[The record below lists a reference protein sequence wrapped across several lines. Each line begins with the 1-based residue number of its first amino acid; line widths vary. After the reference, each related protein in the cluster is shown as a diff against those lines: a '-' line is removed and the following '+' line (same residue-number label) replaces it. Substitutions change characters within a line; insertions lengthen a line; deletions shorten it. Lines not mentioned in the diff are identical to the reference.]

1 MSLFSFNLSS
11 ESSIDKFNNL
21 INKDLSF
28 VQKSLDAISNQYIES
43 TGTLIHQDAL
53 IIVNIKTPYKE
64 KYTINDTFIDVYDYD
79 FEQSRVIQLDD
90 IDTNMIHYL
99 KNGITE
105 SQNIKV
111 LSTNAIEINENNN
124 KTYIEV
130 LDEKRFLIK
139 FKDNMNCLLYTSP
152 SPRDPIGS
160 RMPSSA

>member
-64 KYTINDTFIDVYDYD
+64 KYTINNTFIDVYDYD

-139 FKDNMNCLLYTSP
+139 FKDNMNVTNLINFVVKT
-152 SPRDPIGS
+152 
-160 RMPSSA
+160 

>member
-11 ESSIDKFNNL
+11 ESSVDKFNNL

-64 KYTINDTFIDVYDYD
+64 KYTINNTFIDVYDYD

-139 FKDNMNCLLYTSP
+139 FKDNMNVTNLINFVVKT
-152 SPRDPIGS
+152 
-160 RMPSSA
+160 

>member
-11 ESSIDKFNNL
+11 ESYIDKFNNL

-53 IIVNIKTPYKE
+53 IIVNIETPYKE

-139 FKDNMNCLLYTSP
+139 FKDNMNVTNLINFVVKT
-152 SPRDPIGS
+152 
-160 RMPSSA
+160 

>member
-1 MSLFSFNLSS
+1 LSLFSFNLSS

-64 KYTINDTFIDVYDYD
+64 KYTISDTFIDVYDYD

-139 FKDNMNCLLYTSP
+139 FKDNMNVTNLINFVVKT
-152 SPRDPIGS
+152 
-160 RMPSSA
+160 

>member
-1 MSLFSFNLSS
+1 LSLFSFNLSS

-53 IIVNIKTPYKE
+53 IIVNIETPYKE
-64 KYTINDTFIDVYDYD
+64 KYTINNTFIDVYDYD

-139 FKDNMNCLLYTSP
+139 FKDNMNVTNLINFVVKT
-152 SPRDPIGS
+152 
-160 RMPSSA
+160 

>member
-1 MSLFSFNLSS
+1 MSLFSFHVSS
-11 ESSIDKFNNL
+11 ESSIEKFNNL
-21 INKDLSF
+21 IDKDLSF

-64 KYTINDTFIDVYDYD
+64 KYTINNTFIDVYDYD

-139 FKDNMNCLLYTSP
+139 FKDNMNVTNLINFVVKT
-152 SPRDPIGS
+152 
-160 RMPSSA
+160 

>member
-21 INKDLSF
+21 IDKDLSF

-64 KYTINDTFIDVYDYD
+64 KYTINNTFIDVYDYD

-90 IDTNMIHYL
+90 IDTNMIHYI

-139 FKDNMNCLLYTSP
+139 FKDNMNVTNLINFVVKT
-152 SPRDPIGS
+152 
-160 RMPSSA
+160 

>member
-1 MSLFSFNLSS
+1 LSLFSFNLSS

-139 FKDNMNCLLYTSP
+139 FKDNMNVTNLINFVVKT
-152 SPRDPIGS
+152 
-160 RMPSSA
+160 

>member
-139 FKDNMNCLLYTSP
+139 FKDNMNVTNLISFVVKT
-152 SPRDPIGS
+152 
-160 RMPSSA
+160 

>member
-64 KYTINDTFIDVYDYD
+64 KYTINDTFIEIYDYD

-139 FKDNMNCLLYTSP
+139 FKDNMNVTNLINFVVKT
-152 SPRDPIGS
+152 
-160 RMPSSA
+160 

>member
-111 LSTNAIEINENNN
+111 LSTNAIEISENNN

-139 FKDNMNCLLYTSP
+139 FKDNMNVTNLINFVVKT
-152 SPRDPIGS
+152 
-160 RMPSSA
+160 

>member
-53 IIVNIKTPYKE
+53 IIVNIETPYKE

-111 LSTNAIEINENNN
+111 LSTNAIEISENNN

-139 FKDNMNCLLYTSP
+139 FKDNMNVTNLINFVVKT
-152 SPRDPIGS
+152 
-160 RMPSSA
+160 

>member
-53 IIVNIKTPYKE
+53 IIVKIKTPYKE

-139 FKDNMNCLLYTSP
+139 FKDNMNVTNLINFVVKT
-152 SPRDPIGS
+152 
-160 RMPSSA
+160 

>member
-139 FKDNMNCLLYTSP
+139 FKDNMNVTNLINFVVKT
-152 SPRDPIGS
+152 
-160 RMPSSA
+160 

>member
-90 IDTNMIHYL
+90 IDTKMIQYL

-139 FKDNMNCLLYTSP
+139 FKDNMNVTNLINFVVKT
-152 SPRDPIGS
+152 
-160 RMPSSA
+160 

>member
-43 TGTLIHQDAL
+43 TSTLIHQDAL

-64 KYTINDTFIDVYDYD
+64 KYTINNTFIDVYDYD

-139 FKDNMNCLLYTSP
+139 FKDNMNVTNLINFVVKT
-152 SPRDPIGS
+152 
-160 RMPSSA
+160 

>member
-64 KYTINDTFIDVYDYD
+64 KYTINNTFIDVYDYD

-139 FKDNMNCLLYTSP
+139 FKDNMNVTNLISFVVKT
-152 SPRDPIGS
+152 
-160 RMPSSA
+160 

>member
-1 MSLFSFNLSS
+1 MSLISFNLSS

-64 KYTINDTFIDVYDYD
+64 KYTINNTFIDVYDYD

-139 FKDNMNCLLYTSP
+139 FKDNMNVTNLINFVVKT
-152 SPRDPIGS
+152 
-160 RMPSSA
+160 

>member
-105 SQNIKV
+105 SQHIKV

-139 FKDNMNCLLYTSP
+139 FKDNMNVTNLINFVVKT
-152 SPRDPIGS
+152 
-160 RMPSSA
+160 

>member
-28 VQKSLDAISNQYIES
+28 VQKSLDAISNQYVES

-139 FKDNMNCLLYTSP
+139 FKDNMNVTNLINFVVKT
-152 SPRDPIGS
+152 
-160 RMPSSA
+160 

>member
-64 KYTINDTFIDVYDYD
+64 KYTINNTFIDVYDYD

-139 FKDNMNCLLYTSP
+139 FKDNINVTNLINFVVKT
-152 SPRDPIGS
+152 
-160 RMPSSA
+160 

>member
-1 MSLFSFNLSS
+1 LSLFSFNLSS

-28 VQKSLDAISNQYIES
+28 VQKSLDPISNQYIES

-139 FKDNMNCLLYTSP
+139 FKDNMNVTNLINFVVKT
-152 SPRDPIGS
+152 
-160 RMPSSA
+160 

>member
-79 FEQSRVIQLDD
+79 FEQSRVIQLDN

-139 FKDNMNCLLYTSP
+139 FKDNMNVTNLINFVVKT
-152 SPRDPIGS
+152 
-160 RMPSSA
+160 

>member
-64 KYTINDTFIDVYDYD
+64 KYTISDTFIDVYDYD

-139 FKDNMNCLLYTSP
+139 FKDNMNVTNLINFVVKT
-152 SPRDPIGS
+152 
-160 RMPSSA
+160 

>member
-53 IIVNIKTPYKE
+53 IIVNIETPYKE

-139 FKDNMNCLLYTSP
+139 FKDNMNVTNLINFVVKT
-152 SPRDPIGS
+152 
-160 RMPSSA
+160 

>member
-53 IIVNIKTPYKE
+53 IIVNIETPYKE

-90 IDTNMIHYL
+90 IDSNMIHYL

-139 FKDNMNCLLYTSP
+139 FKDNMNVTNLINFVVKT
-152 SPRDPIGS
+152 
-160 RMPSSA
+160 

>member
-1 MSLFSFNLSS
+1 MKPLLIVLSLLSFNLSS
-11 ESSIDKFNNL
+11 ETSIDKFNNL

-64 KYTINDTFIDVYDYD
+64 KYTINNTFIDVYDYD

-139 FKDNMNCLLYTSP
+139 FKDNMNVTNLINFVVKT
-152 SPRDPIGS
+152 
-160 RMPSSA
+160 

>member
-64 KYTINDTFIDVYDYD
+64 KYTINNTFIDVYDYD

-90 IDTNMIHYL
+90 IDSNMIHYL

-139 FKDNMNCLLYTSP
+139 FKDNMNVTNLINFVVKT
-152 SPRDPIGS
+152 
-160 RMPSSA
+160 

>member
-1 MSLFSFNLSS
+1 MSLISFNLSS

-139 FKDNMNCLLYTSP
+139 FKDNMNVTNLINFVVKT
-152 SPRDPIGS
+152 
-160 RMPSSA
+160 

>member
-28 VQKSLDAISNQYIES
+28 VQKSLDPISNQYIES

-79 FEQSRVIQLDD
+79 FEQSRVIQLDN
-90 IDTNMIHYL
+90 IATNMIHYL

-111 LSTNAIEINENNN
+111 LSTNAIEISENNN

-139 FKDNMNCLLYTSP
+139 FKDNMNVTNLINFVVKT
-152 SPRDPIGS
+152 
-160 RMPSSA
+160 

>member
-1 MSLFSFNLSS
+1 LSLFSFNLSS
-11 ESSIDKFNNL
+11 ESSINKFNNL

-139 FKDNMNCLLYTSP
+139 FKDNMNVTNLINFVVKT
-152 SPRDPIGS
+152 
-160 RMPSSA
+160 

>member
-1 MSLFSFNLSS
+1 MKLLLIIFSLFSFNLSS
-11 ESSIDKFNNL
+11 ESSVDKFNNL

-90 IDTNMIHYL
+90 IDTIMIHYL

-111 LSTNAIEINENNN
+111 LSPNAIEISENNN

-139 FKDNMNCLLYTSP
+139 FKDNMNVTNLINFVVKT
-152 SPRDPIGS
+152 
-160 RMPSSA
+160 

>member
-1 MSLFSFNLSS
+1 MSLISFNLSS

-53 IIVNIKTPYKE
+53 IIVNIETPYKE

-139 FKDNMNCLLYTSP
+139 FKDNMNVTNLINFVVKT
-152 SPRDPIGS
+152 
-160 RMPSSA
+160 